1 MLFSTSTASI
11 SVAENIGVLQNEK
24 IQLQQKITELKDNI
38 KDIKNDIKDIKNKY
52 PLIHLGECSNSLVL
66 NIYSN
71 ITKSFAECN
80 TQLTIYEGRLSSLEN
95 DQRG

>member
-1 MLFSTSTASI
+1 MIFSTSTASI

-24 IQLQQKITELKDNI
+24 IQLQQEITELKDKI
-38 KDIKNDIKDIKNKY
+38 KKIENKY
-52 PLIHLGECSNSLVL
+52 PLIYLGECSNSLVL